1 MDWKPFVILFLLRPA
16 MLADDRPVNAWRM
29 GWEALLVQPTGS
41 LNAFSG
47 ALSPGLGVLAER
59 RVGES
64 SGIQTALS
72 YVKYNNSHLPG
83 LPEDGQSW
91 TRLQSVGCMVN
102 FVHRL
107 PLAPRRRPFLL
118 AGVGV
123 RNLWGSTGFP
133 ADTAPAGLGGNPV
146 LGEQRISYGTGLK
159 VACQVGIGCELDP
172 AWRVSARCQV
182 SRSMGHT
189 LPTVELGIGRRF

>member
-47 ALSPGLGVLAER
+47 ALSPGLGV
-59 RVGES
+59 
-64 SGIQTALS
+64 
-72 YVKYNNSHLPG
+72 
-83 LPEDGQSW
+83 
-91 TRLQSVGCMVN
+91 
-102 FVHRL
+102 
-107 PLAPRRRPFLL
+107 
-118 AGVGV
+118 
-123 RNLWGSTGFP
+123 
-133 ADTAPAGLGGNPV
+133 
-146 LGEQRISYGTGLK
+146 QRISYGTGLK